1 MNKYFNEIKK
11 EWNNKTRNPFWFKCL
26 IVFAFSYS
34 IIATLIVAFIN

>member
-11 EWNNKTRNPFWFKCL
+11 EWKRRTQAYKCL
-26 IVFAFSYS
+26 IIFAFSYA